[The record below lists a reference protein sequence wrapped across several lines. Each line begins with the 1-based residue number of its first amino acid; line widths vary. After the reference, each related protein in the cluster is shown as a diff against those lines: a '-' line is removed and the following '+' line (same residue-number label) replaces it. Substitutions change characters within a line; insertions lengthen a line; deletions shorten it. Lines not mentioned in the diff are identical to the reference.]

1 MVRGGIVLTN
11 IEGLPGS
18 ENADYRNSEGAFS
31 GNVYGSYVHGIF
43 DKEGVAVAVLGALA
57 KRKGVELS
65 SLEAFDYQEYKE
77 QQYDILADM
86 VRQNMDMEKVYEIM
100 GLKG

>member
-1 MVRGGIVLTN
+1 M
-11 IEGLPGS
+11 
-18 ENADYRNSEGAFS
+18 
-31 GNVYGSYVHGIF
+31 
-43 DKEGVAVAVLGALA
+43 LGALA

-86 VRQNMDMEKVYEIM
+86 VRQNMDMDKVYEIM